1 MSFAAS
7 SLPFEFKPD
16 TERRPMSRAGG
27 DARRRMHV
35 VRTPIDASSWD
46 VVLDRISQWTHKRRS
61 AYVCLC
67 NVHSVITAGRDPS
80 LRIALERA
88 DMALPDGAP
97 IALSLRIA
105 GADRQRRIN
114 GPDLMIRWLEI
125 AERTG
130 QSVFFYGSTQNTLD
144 ALSRQLHVRFPKL
157 RIAGAVS
164 PPFRPLSHDEDQAM
178 VDQINESGATVVFV
192 GLGCPKQE
200 VWMAR
205 HRGRIKAVMIGV
217 GAAFDYHAGTLKRAP
232 TWMQKRGLEWVH
244 RLGSE
249 PRRLLWRYLSTNSLF
264 MLWLFGHVSRS
275 RLRRPRRASNLET

>member
-7 SLPFEFKPD
+7 QHPFEQETD
-16 TERRPMSRAGG
+16 LRRPISRAGE
-27 DARRRMHV
+27 ARRRMHV

-80 LRIALERA
+80 LRMALERA

-114 GPDLMIRWLEI
+114 GPDLMLRWLEI

-130 QSVFFYGSTQNTLD
+130 QSVFFYGSTQETLD
-144 ALSRQLHVRFPKL
+144 QLGEQLHRRFPKL

-164 PPFRPLSHDEDQAM
+164 PPFRPLSHEEDQQM
-178 VDQINESGATVVFV
+178 VDLMNASGATVVFV

-200 VWMAR
+200 IWMAR
-205 HRGRIKAVMIGV
+205 HRGRVKAVMIGV

-275 RLRRPRRASNLET
+275 RLRKPRRAPGTET